1 MCTRRSAMCKKLL
14 AALLAVTTTLGL
26 FGCGGNEEAPTN
38 EGNMTVSYTSTFSV
52 NDLVVTVESSTPIDK
67 TKVRKLLEQ
76 VYYEE
81 ITYNDMVSQL
91 KGMGYT
97 VK

>member
-1 MCTRRSAMCKKLL
+1 
-14 AALLAVTTTLGL
+14 
-26 FGCGGNEEAPTN
+26 
-38 EGNMTVSYTSTFSV
+38 MTVSYTSTFSV

>member
-1 MCTRRSAMCKKLL
+1 MLS
-14 AALLAVTTTLGL
+14 ALLVTKTLGL

>member
-1 MCTRRSAMCKKLL
+1 MLS
-14 AALLAVTTTLGL
+14 ALLVTTTLGF